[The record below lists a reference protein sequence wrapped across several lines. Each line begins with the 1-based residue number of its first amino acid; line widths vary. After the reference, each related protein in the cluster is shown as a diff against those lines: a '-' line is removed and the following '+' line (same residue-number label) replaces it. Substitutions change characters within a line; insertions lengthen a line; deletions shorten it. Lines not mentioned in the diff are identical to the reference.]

1 MKKLIFI
8 SLSALLLLFNHSAF
22 AQNPNNIEQPDKNIS
37 RFPIPTVND
46 LPEDIK
52 ETMLKVQ
59 EARGFVPNVL
69 FALAHRPEEFRA
81 FIKYNNAIMK
91 KESGLSPAEKEMI
104 IIATS
109 NANGCMYCV
118 MSHGASLRVISK
130 QPTLSDQI
138 AVNYREAD
146 ISPRQKAMINFA
158 MKVSND
164 SKSINHND
172 FETLHQH
179 GFSDEDI
186 WDINAII
193 AFYGLSNRMMNFAKV
208 RPDEEFYM
216 MGRK

>member
-1 MKKLIFI
+1 MNKFTLSFLAILLVFSSNIFGQKAT
-8 SLSALLLLFNHSAF
+8 S
-22 AQNPNNIEQPDKNIS
+22 IEQPDNNIS
-37 RFPIPTVND
+37 RYPIPMVDD

-52 ETMLKVQ
+52 ETMLMVQ

-69 FALAHRPEEFRA
+69 FALAHRPAEFRA
-81 FIKYNNAIMK
+81 FITYNNAIMK
-91 KESGLSPAEKEMI
+91 KESGLSAAEKEMI

-109 NANGCMYCV
+109 NDNDCMYCV
-118 MSHGASLRVISK
+118 MSHGASLRVITK
-130 QPTLSDQI
+130 QATISDQI

-146 ISPRQKAMINFA
+146 ISPREKAMIDFA
-158 MKVSND
+158 MKVSKD
-164 SKSINHND
+164 SKSIGHED
-172 FETLHQH
+172 FEILYQH

-193 AFYGLSNRMMNFAKV
+193 SFYGLSNRMMNFAKV